1 MTFKWT
7 LERGVSGISLRK
19 VWGYGVMWNVHTHT
33 LVHERER
40 EIEIDFNSVLVFLR
54 GLQGLKISL

>member
-1 MTFKWT
+1 
-7 LERGVSGISLRK
+7 
-19 VWGYGVMWNVHTHT
+19 MWNVHTHT